1 MMKVDILMPKM
12 GMTMESGIIS
22 EWLKEEG
29 DKVEADE
36 DIATIETDK
45 IVNQVQAPAS
55 GILHITAGID
65 EDIPVGVTIGYIE
78 PVS

>member
-1 MMKVDILMPKM
+1 MRIDVLMPKM

-22 EWLKEEG
+22 EWLKNDG
-29 DKVEADE
+29 DTVITDE

-55 GILHITAGID
+55 GILHITAETD
-65 EDIPVGVTIGYIE
+65 EDIDVGEVIGYIE
-78 PVS
+78 TAE